1 MPLTARVAAAG
12 SGGDRDVRLLPRCGC
27 HAERLGMVLVKKPLC
42 SRCKALIVA
51 TGKGEIINKEQVKQ

>member
-1 MPLTARVAAAG
+1 VVATP
-12 SGGDRDVRLLPRCGC
+12 SGWVEVKEWQGN
-27 HAERLGMVLVKKPLC
+27 GMVLVTKPLC

>member
-1 MPLTARVAAAG
+1 VTCACCPAVVATP
-12 SGGDRDVRLLPRCGC
+12 SGWVEVKEWQGN
-27 HAERLGMVLVKKPLC
+27 GMVLVTKPLC